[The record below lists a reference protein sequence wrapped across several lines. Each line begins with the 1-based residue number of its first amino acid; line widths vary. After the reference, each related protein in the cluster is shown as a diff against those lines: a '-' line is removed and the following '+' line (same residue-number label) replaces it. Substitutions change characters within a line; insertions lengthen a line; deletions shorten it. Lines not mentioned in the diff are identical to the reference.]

1 MLKDSAFH
9 SRSRAIGE
17 NRGRIADRIKETLLM
32 ALAGVAA
39 LSLCMANKAFG
50 DEAMVDGPQLAQY
63 ATDEETERK
72 ETLNLEIPQSVLSG
86 HSAGHFPDPQHKLRR
101 TDVLLP
107 PQDRLQPQMRDPD
120 PLRILLEKPRQF

>member
-1 MLKDSAFH
+1 MLNHSAFH
-9 SRSRAIGE
+9 SRSRAAAK
-17 NRGRIADRIKETLLM
+17 RQSHAADWIKDTLLLT
-32 ALAGVAA
+32 LAGIAA
-39 LSLCMANKAFG
+39 LSLCMANKALG
-50 DEAMVDGPQLAQY
+50 SDYDDYGPQLAQY
-63 ATDEETERK
+63 ASDEETERK

-86 HSAGHFPDPQHKLRR
+86 HSAGNFPDPQHKLRR